1 MFLLYHFQ
9 LNVLLKLK
17 RNREGGGRLNKGIEV
32 IETIGN
38 VSKNQ
43 FWLWCNKKS
52 LTPEDI
58 VYILESVKLVE
69 FEQLSRLYLISTD
82 DLKAELLNRTKNGVQ

>member
-1 MFLLYHFQ
+1 MY
-9 LNVLLKLK
+9 
-17 RNREGGGRLNKGIEV
+17 GGGILNKGIEV

-82 DLKAELLNRTKNGVQ
+82 DLKAELLYRTKNGVQ

>member
-1 MFLLYHFQ
+1 MY
-9 LNVLLKLK
+9 
-17 RNREGGGRLNKGIEV
+17 GGGILNKGIEV